1 MQQDSTTPSAKML
14 ISAFKR
20 RKKSFYMTSGCLL
33 VIALA
38 TTVLL
43 PAVYRSSATIL
54 IEQQEIPQD
63 LVRSTITSFADQRI
77 QSITQRV
84 MTSSNLWSV
93 IEKHDLY
100 IDERKREPREVVIE
114 EMREDITT
122 DTISADVIDPRS
134 GRPMKATIAFRI
146 AYDNEGARKAQAVAN
161 ELTSLFLKE
170 NLKSRTE
177 LAEQTEV
184 FLQSEVKKL
193 TKRLQELEQE
203 IAQFKRKNINALPEN
218 TDLNM
223 RLADRTESE
232 IDEIDRMTRSLQQQ
246 ETTET
251 AQLKLLDPY
260 TIVSI
265 ENGDR
270 LMSPHGQ
277 LKALKQQRIALVAQY
292 SPSHPSV
299 QRIDRQIESI
309 TREIGDDVTDVDA
322 LQQRQEQAQIR
333 LAAAKE
339 RYSSNHPD
347 VVKLARELAAID
359 QLLADAR
366 TRTTLPTDMN
376 RTPDNPAYVQQKARV
391 DGIRAELE
399 SLKQKRTLL
408 TKRLNSYEERL
419 RTGPTIE
426 DKYRDLQRE
435 YETTAMK
442 YREVKAK
449 QMEAEL
455 SNTLE
460 SEQKGEKF
468 TLIEPPL
475 LPEKPLKPNR
485 IMIGLVGL
493 LLSLGV
499 GVGVVMLRE
508 GMDSSVK
515 DREHLTEI
523 MGFSPLAVIPY
534 ISNPFDVIRAKKRKQ
549 WTVAISASIT
559 IVMLTSVHLFV
570 MPLDVLW
577 FVAMRRFGVV

>member
-20 RKKSFYMTSGCLL
+20 RKKSFFITSGCLL
-33 VIALA
+33 LIALA
-38 TTVLL
+38 ITVLL
-43 PAVYRSSATIL
+43 PAVYRSTATIL

-63 LVRSTITSFADQRI
+63 MVRSSITSFADQRI

-100 IDERKREPREVVIE
+100 ADERKRQPREEVLDK
-114 EMREDITT
+114 MREDIKT
-122 DTISADVIDPRS
+122 DTISADVLDPRS

-184 FLQSEVKKL
+184 FLQSEAEKLVK
-193 TKRLQELEQE
+193 RIQELEQQ
-203 IAQFKRKNINALPEN
+203 IAQFKRKNINTLPEN
-218 TDLNM
+218 TELNM

-260 TIVSI
+260 SIVSLA
-265 ENGDR
+265 NGDR
-270 LMSPHGQ
+270 LMSPQGQ
-277 LKALKQQRIALVAQY
+277 LKALKQERIALVAQY
-292 SPSHPSV
+292 SDSHPSV

-309 TREIGDDVTDVDA
+309 SREIGNDVTDVDA

-339 RYSSNHPD
+339 RYSSTHPD

-359 QLLADAR
+359 QLIADAR
-366 TRTTLPTDMN
+366 AKTAQPTDMN

-399 SLKQKRTLL
+399 SLTQKRALL
-408 TKRLNSYEERL
+408 KKRLNAYEERL

-435 YETTAMK
+435 YENTSMK

-449 QMEAEL
+449 QMEAQL
-455 SNTLE
+455 SKSLE

-475 LPEKPLKPNR
+475 MPEKPVKPNR
-485 IMIGLVGL
+485 IVIGIIGL
-493 LLSLGV
+493 LLSLGL

-508 GMDSSVK
+508 SLDSSVK
-515 DREHLTEI
+515 DRDHLTEI
-523 MGFSPLAVIPY
+523 MGLAPLAVIPY
-534 ISNPFDVIRAKKRKQ
+534 IVNAADLSTQKKQKQ
-549 WTVAISASIT
+549 IAFVASIVALVVIAT
-559 IVMLTSVHLFV
+559 GVHLLL

-577 FVAMRRFGVV
+577 FIALRRFGIS